1 MDQESKE
8 KTPFIVYNNVYERN
22 RLTFGLT
29 NAPGTFQRLM
39 HFVLRSVLG
48 KNCLVYLDDIM
59 VFSENP
65 EDYFRNLKQIF
76 ALLDEAN
83 LKTKLSK
90 CNFLRK
96 SVQFL
101 GHKIWRCSPWSRKSS
116 LFIIMPSRLPLSRC
130 NPFWDLRPIIV
141 GLLRIFPPLLIPF

>member
-8 KTPFIVYNNVYERN
+8 KTAFIVDNNVYERN
-22 RLTFGLT
+22 RLGFGLT

-39 HFVLRSVLG
+39 NFVLRSVLG
-48 KNCLVYLDDIM
+48 KNCLVYPDDIM

-101 GHKIWRCSPWSRKSS
+101 GHKI
-116 LFIIMPSRLPLSRC
+116 
-130 NPFWDLRPIIV
+130 
-141 GLLRIFPPLLIPF
+141 

>member
-22 RLTFGLT
+22 RLAFGLT

-48 KNCLVYLDDIM
+48 KNCLVYLDEIM

-101 GHKIWRCSPWSRKSS
+101 GHKI
-116 LFIIMPSRLPLSRC
+116 
-130 NPFWDLRPIIV
+130 
-141 GLLRIFPPLLIPF
+141 